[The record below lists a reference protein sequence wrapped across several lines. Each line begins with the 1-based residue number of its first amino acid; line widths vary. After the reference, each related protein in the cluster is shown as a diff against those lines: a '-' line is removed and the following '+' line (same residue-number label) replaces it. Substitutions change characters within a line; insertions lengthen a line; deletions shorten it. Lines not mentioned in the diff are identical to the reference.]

1 MGFRLIFRE
10 PSTYILVSKIRSR
23 TMSSVRS
30 DLEYPAGEL
39 WSKGHRVGRTFAVE
53 HDSGKL

>member
-1 MGFRLIFRE
+1 
-10 PSTYILVSKIRSR
+10 
-23 TMSSVRS
+23 MSSVGS